1 MAIGGSLGK
10 LIVSIETDLTNFNR
24 GLSDANSRM
33 QQTRGALV
41 QGTQQIGR
49 AFTVMGAIIVG
60 TFGLATK
67 AAIDFEDAF
76 AGVRKTVDATE
87 EEFAQLSSNFR
98 KLSTEIPAT
107 AVELAKIGEIA
118 GQLGI
123 RGVEN
128 LTKFTK
134 TIALL
139 GMTTNISGEQAA
151 LALSRFTKVI
161 GASQSDIER
170 MGAVIVALGNNFAA
184 RESEIIDL
192 SVSLASFGR
201 QVKFSAAEV
210 LAYATVI
217 KAVGGEAQ
225 AASSAF
231 QKLALKMKDAV
242 ITGNKDLKVFA
253 DIAGA
258 TADEF
263 SEKFGVDASGA
274 IADFL
279 QGLNKIEKAGG
290 STTQA
295 LAKIGLADIRLIRE
309 MGKVIGANEDLRK
322 GVALSSDEWEKNT
335 ALTEEAAKRIA
346 TAASQLKLLRNV
358 IVDLAITVGNIFLP
372 IIKRAINFIKP
383 IIENIRDWVDENK
396 KLAEFLILATTAVGG
411 LMLALGPL
419 LIILP
424 PIIVSVIALKT
435 AGFSLTTALIAIK
448 TALLSI
454 TAVAA
459 VAFVGW
465 KIGERIIDVWGL
477 SDALSGPDG
486 LFTKFLE
493 WWDEKDMK
501 GKFKAIGDEIARL
514 ADQAKILLGIP
525 VAPPEVDLGGITVE
539 GGEAPV
545 IPTPS
550 AEDEESFMGF
560 FARISEA
567 FTTLGGHMK
576 TGWGSA
582 ITYAKTQMISFQTLL
597 NNVVVTFQKGFAK
610 AISNVVLGITT
621 AKEAVKQLGLQ
632 LISMVIEFFAEWV
645 IHQLLAKALGAAL
658 TAFTI
663 TTAALVASAW
673 APAAALASLATLG
686 GNAAPAAAALTST
699 VALAKVLS
707 IPALAEGGIVTKP
720 TLALIGEAGPE
731 AIVPLDKK
739 SAGNRNVINIVFEN
753 VNVANDIDMDEMAEM
768 IGQNVEEKLRGV

>member
-10 LIVSIETDLTNFNR
+10 LIVSIETDLTNFNS
-24 GLSDANSRM
+24 GLNNANSRM
-33 QQTRGALV
+33 QKTRGALI

-49 AFTVMGAIIVG
+49 AFTIMGAVTVG
-60 TFGLATK
+60 AFAFMAK
-67 AAIDFEDAF
+67 SAIDFEDAF

-87 EEFAQLSSNFR
+87 EEFIRLSNGLR
-98 KLSTEIPAT
+98 KMSTEIPIAAT
-107 AVELAKIGEIA
+107 ELAKIQEIA

-123 RGVEN
+123 RGVES
-128 LTKFTK
+128 LEKFTK
-134 TIALL
+134 IVAFI
-139 GMTTNISGEQAA
+139 GITTNLTVEAA
-151 LALSRFTKVI
+151 ATDLARIAGIMTEPIKNI
-161 GASQSDIER
+161 DR
-170 MGAVIVALGNNFAA
+170 MGSVIVELGNNSRATEADIVSFANRIA
-184 RESEIIDL
+184 GAGKVAGL
-192 SVSLASFGR
+192 TT
-201 QVKFSAAEV
+201 AEV
-210 LAYATVI
+210 FAFGAAFASVGVKAERGGTAVSKALI
-217 KAVGGEAQ
+217 KMGVAVADGGEQ
-225 AASSAF
+225 
-231 QKLALKMKDAV
+231 LEE
-242 ITGNKDLKVFA
+242 FA
-253 DIAGA
+253 DIAGF
-258 TADEF
+258 TSDEF
-263 SEKFGVDASGA
+263 IKVYKKEGPGKAFALF
-274 IADFL
+274 IE
-279 QGLNKIEKAGG
+279 GLGKAGLKG
-290 STTQA
+290 AAILKELELGNQRIVQSFLSVGGATGILTEK
-295 LAKIGLADIRLIRE
+295 LE
-309 MGKVIGANEDLRK
+309 MA
-322 GVALSSDEWEKNT
+322 SQEWIDNT
-335 ALTEEAAKRIA
+335 ALLKEAEERFKT
-346 TAASQLKLLRNV
+346 TASKIKLLINN
-358 IVDLAITVGNIFLP
+358 IVEIGRRIGDTLLPALRPLIDDLKEIIQNIGEW
-372 IIKRAINFIKP
+372 IK
-383 IIENIRDWVDENK
+383 ENP
-396 KLAEFLILATTAVGG
+396 KLTESIAKWTLAVGA
-411 LMLALGPL
+411 LLLVLGPL
-419 LIILP
+419 LVLLP
-424 PIIVSVIALKT
+424 QIA
-435 AGFSLTTALIAIK
+435 A
-448 TALLSI
+448 SI
-454 TAVAA
+454 TLINVALGIKLIPLLGKIAA
-459 VAFVGW
+459 VGAAAFIGW
-465 KIGERIIDVWGL
+465 KIGERIVDVYGL

-501 GKFKAIGDEIARL
+501 GKFKAIGDEISRL
-514 ADQAKILLGIP
+514 AEQAKILLGIP

-545 IPTPS
+545 IPTPTE
-550 AEDEESFMGF
+550 EDEESFMGF

-567 FTTLGGHMK
+567 FTTLGNNIK